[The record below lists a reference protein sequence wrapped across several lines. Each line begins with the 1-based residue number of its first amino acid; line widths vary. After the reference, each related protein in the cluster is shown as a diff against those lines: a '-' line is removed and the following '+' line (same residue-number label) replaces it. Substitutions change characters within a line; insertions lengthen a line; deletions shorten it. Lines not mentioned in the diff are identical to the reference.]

1 MAAPSTDQYAGDA
14 PVRSTIASLRA
25 EAAVAEEIGF
35 DGVTAPEAGH
45 DPFLPLMLAAEHTSR
60 IALGTNVA
68 IAFPRSPMVTAQAAW
83 DLQALSGGRFRLGLG
98 SQVKGHV
105 ERRYAGSWTGPAGP
119 RMREYV
125 QCLRAMFE
133 SFQDGSRPSFEGE
146 HYRFTL
152 MSPFFN
158 PGPVE
163 HPHVPIELA
172 AVNTYMAKLAGELGD
187 GLRVHPIATFRYV
200 DEVVRPAVA
209 AGAAAGGRDPSAVA
223 MVGSPFLAVARD
235 ADGVEKARQELKQHI
250 AFYASTRTY
259 HAVLRFH
266 GWEDLG
272 TELHQMSRD
281 GRWKEM
287 PALITDPMLDEWAVT
302 STADDLAAALA
313 RRCTGVF
320 DTLLLDLPGSLRR
333 DRDWLAGTVAALH
346 AARPRNGDLHDA

>member
-172 AVNTYMAKLAGELGD
+172 AVNTYMAKLAGELG
-187 GLRVHPIATFRYV
+187 
-200 DEVVRPAVA
+200 E
-209 AGAAAGGRDPSAVA
+209 GR
-223 MVGSPFLAVARD
+223 G
-235 ADGVEKARQELKQHI
+235 
-250 AFYASTRTY
+250 
-259 HAVLRFH
+259 
-266 GWEDLG
+266 
-272 TELHQMSRD
+272 
-281 GRWKEM
+281 
-287 PALITDPMLDEWAVT
+287 
-302 STADDLAAALA
+302 
-313 RRCTGVF
+313 
-320 DTLLLDLPGSLRR
+320 
-333 DRDWLAGTVAALH
+333 
-346 AARPRNGDLHDA
+346 